1 MAKVPGA
8 AKRTKT
14 VLATNLDGTKCG
26 ARDSQ
31 YGGPYPPRVVAV
43 NGYKPLLADF
53 R

>member
-8 AKRTKT
+8 VKRTKT
-14 VLATNLDGTKCG
+14 VLTTNLDETKCG

-31 YGGPYPPRVVAV
+31 YGGPYPPRIVTVS
-43 NGYKPLLADF
+43 GYKPLLADF